1 MKKIIGLVLVI
12 VLSLSIVTASA
23 LVLRLGSTG
32 PEVRSLQTKLK
43 DLGYYKDGVDGK
55 YGDSTWAAVWWYQKD
70 KGLKVDGIAGPQTL
84 GALGL
89 PGGSSLPLGGLK
101 MGDSG
106 GQVTALQTALNKLGL
121 YKNSIDGK
129 YGDSTWAAVWWFQKN
144 NGMSATG
151 VADSNTLKKIT
162 EKSGVTISPSYS
174 AGGSLELGDTGAA
187 VVALQTALKKQGFYN
202 GTIDGKYGDSTWAAV
217 WWFQKSKGITYDGVA
232 GPQTLALLN
241 VSGTSKTST
250 LPGGKTLK
258 IGSSGDAV
266 WRVQYSLQQAGYYKG
281 AVDGKYG
288 DATWAAVW
296 WFQKDKGL
304 PPDGHVGTSTW
315 DLLVK

>member
-23 LVLRLGSTG
+23 LVLRQSSTG

-43 DLGYYKDGVDGK
+43 NLGYYKDSVDGK
-55 YGDSTWAAVWWYQKD
+55 YGDSTWKAVWWYQKD

-89 PGGSSLPLGGLK
+89 PGGSPLPLGGLK

-106 GQVTALQTALNKLGL
+106 SQVTSLQTALAKLGL

-129 YGDSTWAAVWWFQKN
+129 YGDSTWKAVWWFQKN
-144 NGMSATG
+144 NGLNPTG
-151 VADSNTLKKIT
+151 VADSNTLSHIAS
-162 EKSGVTISPSYS
+162 KSGVAISSYS
-174 AGGSLELGDTGAA
+174 GGSLELGDSGSA
-187 VVALQTALKKQGFYN
+187 VVALQTALKNLGFYN
-202 GTIDGKYGDSTWAAV
+202 GTVDGKYGDSTWKAV
-217 WWFQKSKGITYDGVA
+217 WWFQKSKGIPSDGVA

-241 VSGTSKTST
+241 ISSANKTST

-258 IGSSGDAV
+258 IGSKGDAV
-266 WRVQYSLQQAGYYKG
+266 WKVQYALQKAGYYNG

-288 DATWAAVW
+288 DATWKAVW